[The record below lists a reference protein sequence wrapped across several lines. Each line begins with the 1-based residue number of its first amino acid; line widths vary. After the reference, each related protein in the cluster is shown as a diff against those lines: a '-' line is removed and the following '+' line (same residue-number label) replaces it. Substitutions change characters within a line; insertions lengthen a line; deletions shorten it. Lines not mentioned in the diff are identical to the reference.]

1 MTRKLVMPLGGTLFV
16 LLFSSCILLAQA
28 VPEAP
33 EAPGPPPAPLLPAPP
48 ALPALA
54 AQKMFFLGDRD
65 GWLGVALS
73 DVSAEKARELK
84 LPGEYGALVTEVE
97 PDSPAAKAGLA
108 KNDVIL
114 EFAGERVRS
123 VAQLDRL
130 VRETPAGRTVNLQ
143 VNRDGQARSLS
154 AKLEG
159 RGGSFRM
166 PRVEIPRIRIPEH
179 HEFFFETTGATLG
192 ITGDDLTR
200 QLADYFGVKQGKGV
214 LVREVLAGSSAEKA
228 GLKAGDVIVRVD
240 GHEVGSVSELRRALP
255 QNLEGERKV
264 ELTIVRDR
272 REQALSVQVEST
284 PYHRLRKVEN
294 PQYPGLD
301 SERLKNLATEYQR
314 LTNWYQ
320 VEMRNLQREL
330 QLQGQRLQKEWQ
342 HYSNEYQR
350 QLNEEIHRNT
360 SPRRTVSGENQI

>member
-1 MTRKLVMPLGGTLFV
+1 MTRKLVMTLAGTLFV
-16 LLFSSCILLAQA
+16 LILSSSILVGQA
-28 VPEAP
+28 VRGAP
-33 EAPGPPPAPLLPAPP
+33 EAPGPALAPLLPEPP
-48 ALPALA
+48 ALPAIA
-54 AQKMFFLGDRD
+54 AQQFFFSGDRD

-84 LPGEYGALVTEVE
+84 LPGEFGALVTEVE

-130 VRETPAGRTVNLQ
+130 VRETPAGRTVTLQ
-143 VNRDGQARSLS
+143 VNRDGQARTLS

-166 PRVEIPRIRIPEH
+166 PRVEIPRIRMPDH
-179 HEFFFETTGATLG
+179 QEFFFQTGGATLG

-255 QNLEGERKV
+255 QNPEGERKV
-264 ELTIVRDR
+264 ELTVVRDR

-284 PYHRLRKVEN
+284 SYHRLRKVES
-294 PQYPGLD
+294 PQNPGLG

-314 LTNWYQ
+314 LTNLYQ
-320 VEMRNLQREL
+320 VEMRNLQNEL

-350 QLNEEIHRNT
+350 LLNEEVHRNP
-360 SPRRTVSGENQI
+360 SPRRTVSGGNQI